1 MVGQQDEQIK
11 RSFFIKLCFFC
22 VIFFTVFTQSAR
34 AELTDFAFKLGLLEE
49 VAGEKE
55 VEGFYQNRNF
65 KPVWIGQ
72 GTAATERR
80 TALFTALE
88 QADLHALPMR
98 RYRADLG
105 LFKKRSQDGRQL
117 GILEGQLTM
126 AFLRYAKDVHAGL
139 LKPSKVDELIFRK
152 LPRINQGELLQ
163 RVVSEPAKAVLNS
176 LPPQS
181 DAYKNLMKARQKLL
195 KARLDAPWGPVLLD
209 ERLSKGAEGD
219 QVVQLRNRL
228 ISQGYLKQTASARFD
243 GDLRLALQ
251 RFQKDH
257 GLSPDGIAG
266 SNTIAELNVP
276 LSQRLQSIEVAMER
290 ERWINHPKQNRQ
302 IVVNLTDYTVK
313 LIENGA
319 VKFQTRSVVGADI
332 DDQRSPEFS
341 DVMEY
346 MVINPTWN
354 VPKSITLNEYLPE
367 LQEDP
372 SAHSYLTLYDPDGQV
387 VDRDFVDF
395 LAYDQDSFPFDL
407 KQLPSQ
413 TNALGLVKFML
424 PNPHNIYL
432 HDTPSKA
439 LFAKETRAF
448 SHGCIRLHQPFDFA
462 FELLSD
468 QSYDPV
474 GDFYRLLDAGKE
486 ASIILKNPVPVHI
499 IYRTAVTEYDG
510 RIGFRRDIYGRDARI
525 FEALRMA
532 GLALEATQG

>member
-1 MVGQQDEQIK
+1 MVGQQLEHIK
-11 RSFFIKLCFFC
+11 RSFFIKLGFLC
-22 VIFFTVFTQSAR
+22 VIFFIFFTQSLR
-34 AELTDFAFKLGLLEE
+34 AELTDFAFKLGLLEK
-49 VAGEKE
+49 VAGEKA
-55 VEGFYQNRNF
+55 VEDFYQNQNF
-65 KPVWIGQ
+65 RPVWIGQ
-72 GTAATERR
+72 GPAAIERR

-88 QADLHALPMR
+88 QADLHALPTR
-98 RYRADLG
+98 RYGADLR
-105 LFKKRSQDGRQL
+105 LFKKRDQDGRQL

-139 LKPSKVDELIFRK
+139 LNPSKVDELIFRK
-152 LPRINQGELLQ
+152 LPRIIPGELLQ
-163 RVVSEPAKAVLNS
+163 RVVSEPAKAVFNS

-195 KARLDAPWGPVLLD
+195 KARLNAPWGPVLLD
-209 ERLSKGAEGD
+209 ERLAKGAEGD
-219 QVVQLRNRL
+219 RVIQLRNRL
-228 ISQGYLKQTASARFD
+228 ISQGYLKHTASARFD

-276 LSQRLQSIEVAMER
+276 ISQRLQSIEVAMER
-290 ERWINHPKQNRQ
+290 ERWMNHPQQNRQ

-313 LIENGA
+313 LIENGT

-372 SAHSYLTLYDPDGQV
+372 SAHSYLTLYDQDGQV

-395 LAYDQDSFPFDL
+395 LAYDQDSFPYDL

-474 GDFYRLLDAGKE
+474 GDFFRLLDAGKE

-499 IYRTAVTEYDG
+499 IYRTAVAEYDG

>member
-1 MVGQQDEQIK
+1 MVGQQLEQIK
-11 RSFFIKLCFFC
+11 RSFFIKLVFLC
-22 VIFFTVFTQSAR
+22 VIFFIFFTQSLR
-34 AELTDFAFKLGLLEE
+34 AELTDFAFKLGLLEK
-49 VAGEKE
+49 VAGEKA
-55 VEGFYQNRNF
+55 VEDFYQNRNF
-65 KPVWIGQ
+65 RPVWIGQ
-72 GTAATERR
+72 GPTATERR

-88 QADLHALPMR
+88 QADLHALPTR
-98 RYRADLG
+98 RYRADLR
-105 LFKKRSQDGRQL
+105 LFKKRGQDGRQL

-139 LKPSKVDELIFRK
+139 LNPSKVDELIFRK
-152 LPRINQGELLQ
+152 LPRINPSELLQ
-163 RVVSEPAKAVLNS
+163 RVISEPAKAVFNS

-195 KARLDAPWGPVLLD
+195 KARLNAPWGPILLD
-209 ERLSKGAEGD
+209 ERLAKGAEGD
-219 QVVQLRNRL
+219 RVVQLRNRL
-228 ISQGYLKQTASARFD
+228 ISQGYLKHTASARFD

-276 LSQRLQSIEVAMER
+276 ISQRLQSIEVAMER
-290 ERWINHPKQNRQ
+290 ERWINHPQQNRQ

-313 LIENGA
+313 LIENGT

-346 MVINPTWN
+346 MVVNPTWN

-372 SAHSYLTLYDPDGQV
+372 SAHSYLTLYDQDGQV

-395 LAYDQDSFPFDL
+395 LAYDQDSFPYDL

-474 GDFYRLLDAGKE
+474 GDFFRLLDAGKE

-499 IYRTAVTEYDG
+499 IYGTAVAEYDG

>member
-1 MVGQQDEQIK
+1 MLPINYICFIKAYGIPRVGKAMVGQQDEQIK

-22 VIFFTVFTQSAR
+22 VIFFTVFAQSAR
-34 AELTDFAFKLGLLEE
+34 AELADFAFKLGLLEE

-65 KPVWIGQ
+65 MPVWIGQ

-98 RYRADLG
+98 RYRDDLG

-117 GILEGQLTM
+117 GILEGKLTM

-139 LKPSKVDELIFRK
+139 LKPSNVDKLIFRK
-152 LPRINQGELLQ
+152 LPRINPGELLQ

-195 KARLDAPWGPVLLD
+195 KARLDAQWGPVLLD

-319 VKFQTRSVVGADI
+319 VRFQTR
-332 DDQRSPEFS
+332 
-341 DVMEY
+341 
-346 MVINPTWN
+346 
-354 VPKSITLNEYLPE
+354 
-367 LQEDP
+367 
-372 SAHSYLTLYDPDGQV
+372 
-387 VDRDFVDF
+387 
-395 LAYDQDSFPFDL
+395 
-407 KQLPSQ
+407 
-413 TNALGLVKFML
+413 
-424 PNPHNIYL
+424 
-432 HDTPSKA
+432 
-439 LFAKETRAF
+439 
-448 SHGCIRLHQPFDFA
+448 
-462 FELLSD
+462 
-468 QSYDPV
+468 
-474 GDFYRLLDAGKE
+474 
-486 ASIILKNPVPVHI
+486 
-499 IYRTAVTEYDG
+499 
-510 RIGFRRDIYGRDARI
+510 
-525 FEALRMA
+525 
-532 GLALEATQG
+532 

>member
-1 MVGQQDEQIK
+1 MVGQQLEQIK
-11 RSFFIKLCFFC
+11 RSFFIKLGFLC
-22 VIFFTVFTQSAR
+22 VIFFIFFTQSLR
-34 AELTDFAFKLGLLEE
+34 AELTDFEFKLGLLEK
-49 VAGEKE
+49 VAGEKV
-55 VEGFYQNRNF
+55 VEDFYQNRNF
-65 KPVWIGQ
+65 RPVWIGQ
-72 GTAATERR
+72 GPAATERR

-88 QADLHALPMR
+88 QADLHALPTR
-98 RYRADLG
+98 RYRADLR
-105 LFKKRSQDGRQL
+105 LFKKRGQDGRQL

-139 LKPSKVDELIFRK
+139 LNPSKVDELIFRK
-152 LPRINQGELLQ
+152 LPRINPSELLQ
-163 RVVSEPAKAVLNS
+163 RVISEPAKAVFNS

-195 KARLDAPWGPVLLD
+195 KARLNAPWGPILLD
-209 ERLSKGAEGD
+209 ERLAKGAEGD
-219 QVVQLRNRL
+219 RVVQLRNRL
-228 ISQGYLKQTASARFD
+228 ISQGYLKHTASARFD

-276 LSQRLQSIEVAMER
+276 ISQRLQSIEVAMER
-290 ERWINHPKQNRQ
+290 ERWINHPQQNRQ

-313 LIENGA
+313 LIENGT

-346 MVINPTWN
+346 MVVNPTWN

-372 SAHSYLTLYDPDGQV
+372 SAHSYLTLYDQDGQV

-395 LAYDQDSFPFDL
+395 LAYDQDSFPYDL

-448 SHGCIRLHQPFDFA
+448 SHGCIRLQQPFDFA

-474 GDFYRLLDAGKE
+474 GDFFRLLDAGKE
-486 ASIILKNPVPVHI
+486 ASIILKNPVPVNI
-499 IYRTAVTEYDG
+499 IYRTAVAEYDG

>member
-1 MVGQQDEQIK
+1 
-11 RSFFIKLCFFC
+11 
-22 VIFFTVFTQSAR
+22 
-34 AELTDFAFKLGLLEE
+34 
-49 VAGEKE
+49 
-55 VEGFYQNRNF
+55 
-65 KPVWIGQ
+65 
-72 GTAATERR
+72 
-80 TALFTALE
+80 
-88 QADLHALPMR
+88 
-98 RYRADLG
+98 
-105 LFKKRSQDGRQL
+105 
-117 GILEGQLTM
+117 
-126 AFLRYAKDVHAGL
+126 
-139 LKPSKVDELIFRK
+139 
-152 LPRINQGELLQ
+152 
-163 RVVSEPAKAVLNS
+163 
-176 LPPQS
+176 
-181 DAYKNLMKARQKLL
+181 
-195 KARLDAPWGPVLLD
+195 
-209 ERLSKGAEGD
+209 
-219 QVVQLRNRL
+219 
-228 ISQGYLKQTASARFD
+228 
-243 GDLRLALQ
+243 
-251 RFQKDH
+251 
-257 GLSPDGIAG
+257 
-266 SNTIAELNVP
+266 
-276 LSQRLQSIEVAMER
+276 MER

-319 VKFQTRSVVGADI
+319 VRFQTRSVVGADI

-468 QSYDPV
+468 QSYDPI

>member
-1 MVGQQDEQIK
+1 MVGQQLEQIK
-11 RSFFIKLCFFC
+11 RSFFIKLGFLC
-22 VIFFTVFTQSAR
+22 VIFFIFFTQSLR
-34 AELTDFAFKLGLLEE
+34 AELTDFAFKLGLLEK
-49 VAGEKE
+49 VAGEKA
-55 VEGFYQNRNF
+55 VEDFYQNRNF
-65 KPVWIGQ
+65 RPVWIGQ
-72 GTAATERR
+72 GPAATERR

-88 QADLHALPMR
+88 QADLHALPTR
-98 RYRADLG
+98 RYRADLR
-105 LFKKRSQDGRQL
+105 LFKKRGQDGRQL

-139 LKPSKVDELIFRK
+139 LNPSKVDELIFRK
-152 LPRINQGELLQ
+152 LPRINPSELLQ
-163 RVVSEPAKAVLNS
+163 RVVSEPAKAVFNS

-181 DAYKNLMKARQKLL
+181 DAYKNLMKARQKLF
-195 KARLDAPWGPVLLD
+195 KARLNAPWGPVLLD
-209 ERLSKGAEGD
+209 ERLAKGAEGD
-219 QVVQLRNRL
+219 RVVQLRNRL
-228 ISQGYLKQTASARFD
+228 ISQGYLKHTASARFD

-276 LSQRLQSIEVAMER
+276 ISQRLQSIEVAMER
-290 ERWINHPKQNRQ
+290 ERWINHPQQNRQ

-313 LIENGA
+313 LIENGT

-372 SAHSYLTLYDPDGQV
+372 SAHSYLTLYDQDGQV

-395 LAYDQDSFPFDL
+395 LAYDQDSFPYDL

-424 PNPHNIYL
+424 PNPYNIYL

-474 GDFYRLLDAGKE
+474 GDFFRLLDAGKE

-499 IYRTAVTEYDG
+499 IYRTAVAEYDG

-525 FEALRMA
+525 FESLRMA